1 MRAEKA
7 KTFLLIAGLSVVV
20 LLGSAPAMA
29 GDQPLDCRVISST
42 PEDIDAG
49 ATNSHTVTCDADL
62 IVTGGGQHCGLSP
75 DSQTG
80 LPLHSSSYPVMTP
93 VGDPPTQ
100 WVCDWKNTESRTASC
115 QCDAICCS
123 DQRDCIPVEE
133 DCDDGIDNDCDTLVD
148 EDDDDCPS
156 PICSHSLCDTGLAC
170 PPEAN
175 SCVADVCACDPFCCT
190 NSWDAF
196 CVHEAQQLCSAPNIP
211 IDGCGSQGSCLAA
224 CGCPGSP

>member
-20 LLGSAPAMA
+20 LLGSAPAIA
-29 GDQPLDCRVISST
+29 GDQPLDCRVISS
-42 PEDIDAG
+42 ESGDIALNAI
-49 ATNSHTVTCDADL
+49 ATQTVTCDADL
-62 IVTGGGQHCGLSP
+62 ILTGGGQRCAPGP
-75 DSQTG
+75 IA
-80 LPLHSSSYPVMTP
+80 SSAHPVMPP
-93 VGDPPTQ
+93 VGESPTQ
-100 WVCDWKNTESRTASC
+100 WVCEWSNGDRAVASC

-123 DQRDCIPVEE
+123 DQKDCIPVEE
-133 DCDDGIDNDCDTLVD
+133 VCDDGIDNDCDTLVD
-148 EDDDDCPS
+148 EDDTADCPS
-156 PICSHSLCDTGLAC
+156 QFCSHSLCDTGLAC

-190 NSWDAF
+190 NRWDAF

-224 CGCPGSP
+224 CECPASP